1 MEKIKINIGGNNYTV
16 EVAYTEDE
24 REQGLSSR
32 DSLDIDKGMLF
43 AWDEPELVSMWMKDT
58 KIPLDI
64 IFIDNDLIVTAIYKG
79 VPDSEE
85 VMSEDNTSFVLELNQ
100 NSGINI
106 GDELEFSPEKTAK
119 KNIMTS
125 LNSDGSLRSKMSED
139 NKMHVLNENG
149 ETQME
154 LDGGERI
161 FSRPHTKI
169 LIKFA
174 KKAVS
179 SNRDN
184 DFKALGKRVF
194 KFLKDQDERDPE
206 YVE

>member
-43 AWDEPELVSMWMKDT
+43 AWDEPESVSMWMKDT

-100 NSGINI
+100 NSGIKI
-106 GDELEFSPEKTAK
+106 GDELEFSPEKVVK
-119 KNIMTS
+119 
-125 LNSDGSLRSKMSED
+125 SKMMTQSTKVVGNET
-139 NKMHVLNENG
+139 KMHVLNENG

-154 LDGGERI
+154 LEGGERI
-161 FSRPHTKI
+161 MSRLHTKT

-174 KKAVS
+174 KKAAS

-194 KFLKDQDERDPE
+194 KFLKDQDGREPE
-206 YVE
+206 YVDTK